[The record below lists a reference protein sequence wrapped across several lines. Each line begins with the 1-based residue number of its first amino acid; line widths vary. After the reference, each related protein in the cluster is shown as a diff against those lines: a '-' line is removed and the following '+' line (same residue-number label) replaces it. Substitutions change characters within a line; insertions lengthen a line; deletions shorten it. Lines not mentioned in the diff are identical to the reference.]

1 MCVSVHSFALI
12 THPYIMALYIHTHYI
27 VYLKLIYI
35 CRSVTRTHTYTLA
48 QRKLKHI
55 IYDDVT
61 HAISVISSADSEFH
75 KPC

>member
-1 MCVSVHSFALI
+1 MQKRHTNA
-12 THPYIMALYIHTHYI
+12 HTH
-27 VYLKLIYI
+27 
-35 CRSVTRTHTYTLA
+35 A

-75 KPC
+75 KPY